1 MAREFHEKYGSGST
15 DFVINGDADKEL
27 AYAMNGTIKKVTED
41 IRERFNFNTA
51 ISSIMELVN
60 EMYRYKELENIN
72 ENQFRQA
79 IENLLLVLA
88 PFTPH
93 VCEELWQQLGM
104 EGSIH
109 KMPWPTFDEAALV
122 KDAVEIVVQINGK
135 IKDKIQVPTALTPKQ
150 LEERALENEKI
161 QTLVAG
167 MTVVKVIA
175 VPGKLVNIVVK
186 P

>member
-1 MAREFHEKYGSGST
+1 
-15 DFVINGDADKEL
+15 
-27 AYAMNGTIKKVTED
+27 
-41 IRERFNFNTA
+41 
-51 ISSIMELVN
+51 MELVN
-60 EMYRYKELENIN
+60 EMYKYKEMDQIN
-72 ENQFRQA
+72 ENQFRFA
-79 IENLLLVLA
+79 IHNLLLVMA

-109 KMPWPTFDEAALV
+109 KMPWPTYDEAALV
-122 KDAVEIVVQINGK
+122 KDSIEIVVQLNGK
-135 IKDKIQVPTALTPKQ
+135 IKDKIQVPTAISPKE
-150 LEERALENEKI
+150 LEESALANEKI
-161 QTLVAG
+161 KILIAG